1 MPKRGDRQINSFT
14 KGLITE
20 VSPLSFPEG
29 ASLDELNMKLKKDG
43 TRERR
48 LGMDYESGFGTKAT
62 GLSASVL
69 SGARLTAYRWSQA
82 SGNTH
87 TEIGVIQ
94 VGNSLYFIDLLTSTP
109 SANYLNGGNPLT
121 FTGVDNAAIFNF
133 ATINNW
139 LIIVSSGLTD
149 PYAVSYDKDTDTITS
164 YTAPVM
170 VRDLWGVHDNL
181 GENDRPTTLSP
192 EHHYNLRNQGWDD
205 SVVTT
210 CGAGINAINCTF
222 NTFGVYPGNGDQWS
236 IGRVEDLTSAD
247 VDKYNPNIAARNL
260 VNTGQVARG
269 HYVIPLF
276 KRGQSRIDQTGL
288 LLKADQEL
296 GRFTTIA
303 SYAGR
308 IFYSGILS
316 KVYDGDNR
324 SPKLSGAVFFSQT
337 FSRLIDLVKCYTEAD
352 PTNPDFNEV
361 IDTDGGYIIIP
372 ECSVINALKPIKQSL
387 FVFAENGVWEIR
399 GDDGGF
405 RATSFQV
412 NKISNIGV
420 YSAKSI
426 VEVNGVI
433 YFWGNSGIY
442 AIAPNQFGTFDT
454 NNITLQ
460 TIQRLYNSI
469 PDSAK
474 KNARAY
480 HDNHTN
486 TIRWLFYS
494 GEEHQIG
501 EPIEIVPPAA
511 PTVPSITGTG
521 IYVEIDSASMPEVAR
536 ISSTEALVIYRKVST
551 GFNSIHSKVLTMA
564 SDLSLTSSADSVIA
578 SVSPSNLTGYD
589 IVQLTDNKIFLVYS
603 DVTNTYARIGNYSA
617 GTFTW
622 TAATTINSEFIPVI
636 TTSKLRVRK
645 ISANKVIVC
654 SRNSDNSKPT
664 AQIVDIDAS
673 DVITFGAV
681 AKSGTETSIANP
693 NIVLLD
699 SGKAVMCWNSF
710 ANSTMEKL
718 SISGS
723 TITFHGTSYSF
734 PVLSQVT
741 GATNIGGVNNSMWK
755 IDSTHFLVIMDASWV
770 ISAVT
775 HYGQLLF
782 TVTEASG
789 VLTSTSGT
797 KLEGVTKGTS
807 FQNVYPTLVGDES
820 DDYFRISPNNV
831 HSSQDNITFAKIT
844 ASDPPGTG
852 YEQTLENYISTDS
865 TTLPDAVYMGSS
877 KYITVYW
884 EVETGTSKIKAI
896 ATLST

>member
-1 MPKRGDRQINSFT
+1 MPKRGDVQINSFT

-48 LGMDYESGFGTKAT
+48 LGMDYEAGYGTKAT
-62 GLSASVL
+62 GLSAEVL
-69 SGARLTAYRWSQA
+69 EGARMTAYRWSVANGQA
-82 SGNTH
+82 H

-94 VGNSLYFIDLLTSTP
+94 VGASLYFIDLLTSAP
-109 SANYLNGGNPLT
+109 SANYLNGGNPI
-121 FTGVDNAAIFNF
+121 TGTGLDNAMIVNF
-133 ATINNW
+133 ATINNF
-139 LIIVSSGLTD
+139 LLVIGSGFTNPLLF
-149 PYAVSYDKDTDTITS
+149 SYDKETDTVT
-164 YTAPVM
+164 YDTAEIM
-170 VRDLWGVHDNL
+170 VRDLWGVDDAL

-192 EHHYNLRNQGWDD
+192 EHHYNLKNQGWDD
-205 SVVTT
+205 SVITT
-210 CGAGINAINCTF
+210 CGAGINAIQCTF
-222 NTFGVYPGNGDQWS
+222 NTFGIYPGNGDQWS
-236 IGRVEDLTSAD
+236 IGRVEDLQSAD
-247 VDKYNPNIAARNL
+247 VDKYNPSIAARNL

-269 HYVIPLF
+269 HFILPLF
-276 KRGQSRIDQTGL
+276 FRGQSRIDQTGL

-296 GRFTTIA
+296 GRLTAVA

-308 IFYSGILS
+308 AFYSGILS
-316 KVYDGDNR
+316 RVNDGDNR
-324 SPKLSGAVFFSQT
+324 SPLLSGVVFFSQT
-337 FSRLIDLVKCYTEAD
+337 FVRKADLIKCYQEAD

-361 IDTDGGYIIIP
+361 VDTDGGYITIP
-372 ECSVINALKPIKQSL
+372 ECSLINALRPIKQSL

-405 RATSFQV
+405 RATSYQV

-420 YSAKSI
+420 YSPKSI
-426 VEVNGVI
+426 IEVNGII

-454 NNITLQ
+454 NNITLR

-474 KNARAY
+474 RNARGY

-486 TIRWLFYS
+486 TVRWLYYS

-501 EPIEIVPPAA
+501 EPIEVVPPPA
-511 PTVPSITGTG
+511 PTVPAITGTG
-521 IYVEIDSASMPEVAR
+521 VFVEEDSASMPEVAR
-536 ISSTEALVIYRKVST
+536 ITSTEALVIYRKFSSSFT
-551 GFNSIHSKVLTMA
+551 SIHGRVLTMA
-564 SDLSLTSSADSVIA
+564 SDLSLTSSADFVIL
-578 SVSPSNLTGYD
+578 SVSPGSLNGYD
-589 IVQLTDNKIFLVYS
+589 IVQLADNKIFLVYS
-603 DVTNTYARIGNYSA
+603 DASNTYARIGNYSA
-617 GTFTW
+617 GSFTW
-622 TAATTINSEFIPVI
+622 TAATTLNSEFRPVI
-636 TTSKLRVRK
+636 TSSKLRVRK
-645 ISANKVIVC
+645 ISANKVIIC
-654 SRNSDNSKPT
+654 SRNSDNFKPT
-664 AQIVDIDAS
+664 AQIVDIDSS
-673 DVITFGAV
+673 DVITFGSV
-681 AKSGTETSIANP
+681 AKTGTDTSISNP

-710 ANSTMEKL
+710 ANSRMEKL

-723 TITFHGTSYSF
+723 TITYHGTAYSF
-734 PVLSQVT
+734 PVISQVT
-741 GATNIGGVNNSMWK
+741 GATGIGGVNNSMWK
-755 IDSTHFLVIMDASWV
+755 IDNTHFLVIMDASWV

-775 HYGQLLF
+775 YYGQLLF

-797 KLEGVTKGTS
+797 KLEGVTSAIG
-807 FQNVYPTLVGDES
+807 FQNAYPTLVGDES
-820 DDYFRISPNNV
+820 DDYFRVSPNNE
-831 HSSQDNITFAKIT
+831 HSSQDNITFAKLT

-852 YEQTLENYISTDS
+852 YEQTLENYVSSQAATQ
-865 TTLPDAVYMGSS
+865 PDAVYMGSS

-884 EVETGTSKIKAI
+884 KTETGISKIKAV

>member
-94 VGNSLYFIDLLTSTP
+94 VGNSLYFIDLLTSAP

-139 LIIVSSGLTD
+139 LIVVSSGLTD
-149 PYAVSYDKDTDTITS
+149 PYAVSYDKDTDTITA
-164 YTAPVM
+164 YTAPIM

-181 GENDRPTTLSP
+181 GENDRPNTLSP

-247 VDKYNPNIAARNL
+247 VDKYDPNIAARNL

-501 EPIEIVPPAA
+501 EPIEVVPPPA
-511 PTVPSITGTG
+511 PVTQIGTTQTLSTITAND
-521 IYVEIDSASMPEVAR
+521 IDCIGYNSNYA
-536 ISSTEALVIYRKVST
+536 IVIYRNTAVTSNNRPWIMLFDTSTIIPVNYTPVQLSTIACQQVQCNSIDSSRTLALYIENNGGNFYVRGRVVSLSGTTITLGTEYGIKDLTTQSGVIHSIGISDTQSIILYTHNTGPRTINARIIDISGTTLSVGAELVIETQTNLVLPYISKLDSNRFLCTWGNDSNFRACILTKSGSTLTSGAIVNIGTYTNSGSINSSTSSSLSAVVYNDNSSSKLSIKEVTST
-551 GFNSIHSKVLTMA
+551 GSTLSSGTLNTNTLIASQGDGVFITADLLAYVYQNGVNSKLYINTYIVTPSGTLDNIVEQQIDPLIEPNRIATSKV
-564 SDLSLTSSADSVIA
+564 
-578 SVSPSNLTGYD
+578 
-589 IVQLTDNKIFLVYS
+589 QDNKLLWVGVSSSGSNIYTQL
-603 DVTNTYARIGNYSA
+603 
-617 GTFTW
+617 
-622 TAATTINSEFIPVI
+622 I
-636 TTSKLRVRK
+636 TTS
-645 ISANKVIVC
+645 
-654 SRNSDNSKPT
+654 
-664 AQIVDIDAS
+664 
-673 DVITFGAV
+673 
-681 AKSGTETSIANP
+681 
-693 NIVLLD
+693 
-699 SGKAVMCWNSF
+699 
-710 ANSTMEKL
+710 
-718 SISGS
+718 
-723 TITFHGTSYSF
+723 
-734 PVLSQVT
+734 
-741 GATNIGGVNNSMWK
+741 
-755 IDSTHFLVIMDASWV
+755 
-770 ISAVT
+770 
-775 HYGQLLF
+775 
-782 TVTEASG
+782 
-789 VLTSTSGT
+789 
-797 KLEGVTKGTS
+797 
-807 FQNVYPTLVGDES
+807 
-820 DDYFRISPNNV
+820 
-831 HSSQDNITFAKIT
+831 
-844 ASDPPGTG
+844 
-852 YEQTLENYISTDS
+852 
-865 TTLPDAVYMGSS
+865 
-877 KYITVYW
+877 
-884 EVETGTSKIKAI
+884 
-896 ATLST
+896 

>member
-48 LGMDYESGFGTKAT
+48 LGMDYESGYGTKAT
-62 GLSASVL
+62 GLSAAVL

-94 VGNSLYFIDLLTSTP
+94 VGNALYFIDLLTSAP
-109 SANYLNGGNPLT
+109 SANYLIGGNPLT

-139 LIIVSSGLTD
+139 LIVVSSGLTD
-149 PYAVSYDKDTDTITS
+149 PYAVSYDKDTDTITAYS
-164 YTAPVM
+164 APIM

-181 GENDRPTTLSP
+181 GENDRPTTLSS

-205 SVVTT
+205 NVVTT

-247 VDKYNPNIAARNL
+247 VDKYNPTIAARNL

-269 HYVIPLF
+269 HYVIKLF
-276 KRGQSRIDQTGL
+276 NRGQSRIDQTGL
-288 LLKADQEL
+288 LLPADQEL
-296 GRFTTIA
+296 GRFTTCA

-316 KVYDGDNR
+316 KVYDEDNR

-337 FSRLIDLVKCYTEAD
+337 FSRLIDLVKCYQEAD

-372 ECSVINALKPIKQSL
+372 ECSVINALRPIKQSL

-399 GDDGGF
+399 GDEGGF

-420 YSAKSI
+420 YSPKSI

-474 KNARAY
+474 RNARAY

-486 TIRWLFYS
+486 TVRWLFYS

-501 EPIEIVPPAA
+501 EPIEVIPPPAPVTQIGA
-511 PTVPSITGTG
+511 TQTLSSVTANDIDCIGYNNNYALVVYRNTAVTSSNRPWMMLFDTSTIIPVNYTPVQLSTIACQQVQCNSIDSSRTLALYIENNGGNYYVRGRVVSLSGTTITPGIEYGIKDLTTQSGVINSVGISDTQSIILYTHNTGPRTINARIIDISGTTLSVGAELVIESGASLVLPYISKLDSNRFLCTWGDGSNVRTCILTKSGSTLSAGAISNIGTYTNSGIINSSATSSLSAIVYNDTSSNKLGIKEVTSVGSSFSTGTLNTNTLIASQG
-521 IYVEIDSASMPEVAR
+521 DGVFITANLLAYVYQNATNSKLYINTYTVTPSGTLDNIIEQQIDSLIEPNR
-536 ISSTEALVIYRKVST
+536 IAT
-551 GFNSIHSKVLTMA
+551 SKV
-564 SDLSLTSSADSVIA
+564 
-578 SVSPSNLTGYD
+578 
-589 IVQLTDNKIFLVYS
+589 QDNKLLWVGVSSSGSNIYTQL
-603 DVTNTYARIGNYSA
+603 
-617 GTFTW
+617 
-622 TAATTINSEFIPVI
+622 I
-636 TTSKLRVRK
+636 TTS
-645 ISANKVIVC
+645 
-654 SRNSDNSKPT
+654 
-664 AQIVDIDAS
+664 
-673 DVITFGAV
+673 
-681 AKSGTETSIANP
+681 
-693 NIVLLD
+693 
-699 SGKAVMCWNSF
+699 
-710 ANSTMEKL
+710 
-718 SISGS
+718 
-723 TITFHGTSYSF
+723 
-734 PVLSQVT
+734 
-741 GATNIGGVNNSMWK
+741 
-755 IDSTHFLVIMDASWV
+755 
-770 ISAVT
+770 
-775 HYGQLLF
+775 
-782 TVTEASG
+782 
-789 VLTSTSGT
+789 
-797 KLEGVTKGTS
+797 
-807 FQNVYPTLVGDES
+807 
-820 DDYFRISPNNV
+820 
-831 HSSQDNITFAKIT
+831 
-844 ASDPPGTG
+844 
-852 YEQTLENYISTDS
+852 
-865 TTLPDAVYMGSS
+865 
-877 KYITVYW
+877 
-884 EVETGTSKIKAI
+884 
-896 ATLST
+896 

>member
-94 VGNSLYFIDLLTSTP
+94 VGNALYFIDLLTSAP

-121 FTGVDNAAIFNF
+121 FTGVDNAAIFSF

-164 YTAPVM
+164 YTAPIM

-247 VDKYNPNIAARNL
+247 VDKYNPTIAARNL

-269 HYVIPLF
+269 HYVIKLF
-276 KRGQSRIDQTGL
+276 NRGQSRIDQTGL
-288 LLKADQEL
+288 LLPADQEL
-296 GRFTTIA
+296 GRFTTCA

-316 KVYDGDNR
+316 KVYDDDNR

-372 ECSVINALKPIKQSL
+372 ECSVINALRSIKQSL

-399 GDDGGF
+399 GDEGGF

-420 YSAKSI
+420 YSPKSI
-426 VEVNGVI
+426 IEVNGVI

-474 KNARAY
+474 RNARAY

-486 TIRWLFYS
+486 TVRWLFYS

-501 EPIEIVPPAA
+501 EPIEVVAPPPLVTLVGTPLQILDSGINANIVRSVRLTNTKYVILFNYVTLGHIQYSVIHCDESNFTVTHTTPANLILS
-511 PTVPSITGTG
+511 TVFSPLSFCVPMDENRFMFFNGHTDVRIITVSGDVLTVGSSSSLATG
-521 IYVEIDSASMPEVAR
+521 IGYGLTDVKPLDNNRILAI
-536 ISSTEALVIYRKVST
+536 ISSSSDIKLRSQIIDYTSGSISVGALY
-551 GFNSIHSKVLTMA
+551 
-564 SDLSLTSSADSVIA
+564 TS
-578 SVSPSNLTGYD
+578 
-589 IVQLTDNKIFLVYS
+589 
-603 DVTNTYARIGNYSA
+603 TNTYESSIVIYPFKA
-617 GTFTW
+617 GTDW
-622 TAATTINSEFIPVI
+622 KYLAYSQNKVVLMSINSSWVTSEGTSLSVSSKTYVGGHRFGISLLNSGFVICGNSRQFVVVTLTDPPVLVAFEDNVSGVPLGVSNDFEFINVPNI
-636 TTSKLRVRK
+636 SRVARFM
-645 ISANKVIVC
+645 IP
-654 SRNSDNSKPT
+654 NSGT
-664 AQIVDIDAS
+664 YIDSLVVQYLGVSAS
-673 DVITFGAV
+673 DVVQTQAPF
-681 AKSGTETSIANP
+681 P
-693 NIVLLD
+693 LLD
-699 SGKAVMCWNSF
+699 DIGNPSVD
-710 ANSTMEKL
+710 
-718 SISGS
+718 SIRS
-723 TITFHGTSYSF
+723 ITLNTDIKS
-734 PVLSQVT
+734 
-741 GATNIGGVNNSMWK
+741 
-755 IDSTHFLVIMDASWV
+755 
-770 ISAVT
+770 SAWAAII
-775 HYGQLLF
+775 F
-782 TVTEASG
+782 
-789 VLTSTSGT
+789 
-797 KLEGVTKGTS
+797 
-807 FQNVYPTLVGDES
+807 
-820 DDYFRISPNNV
+820 
-831 HSSQDNITFAKIT
+831 
-844 ASDPPGTG
+844 GTG
-852 YEQTLENYISTDS
+852 
-865 TTLPDAVYMGSS
+865 
-877 KYITVYW
+877 
-884 EVETGTSKIKAI
+884 KIV
-896 ATLST
+896 TQMLRLV